1 MGNFPSFKS
10 LIIMA
15 KSSKGMRVPTKNELL
30 KKYRSIMNI
39 ASDLVDS
46 NLWLPSTFFTL
57 NYTFGRGI
65 PYGKILE
72 VAGEESSGK
81 SLIAYNF
88 AYCCQ
93 QLGGHVIWVDAEQS
107 WMNSW
112 AEENGVD
119 PNKVTILTD
128 TRIEYIAD
136 AVADISLYLRSQ
148 LTHNEPILLVIDS
161 LAAMDCADNIDAKLV
176 DGKAEMGGR
185 AKALYKYFRVRNEFF
200 YRLGV
205 TQIYI
210 NQLRTALNVGF
221 GKDNTCLHYDTMIPF
236 VDGTSMKI
244 GEIVKNKISKEVWS
258 YNEKLGIFEPKPI
271 VDWIIKE
278 ETEKWIQFKTEGPE
292 TTNGFNGFTCTYTH
306 HCLTNHGW
314 KKAKDITFEDKLIT
328 KQRRV
333 INGTLRD
340 FLWGTI
346 PFDCSLYSKNG
357 KYTTRISFSN
367 GKQEEYLLWKTQ
379 MIQEAFPMK
388 KKGDS
393 KYISERGYT
402 ELYEIQSKI
411 GKERDPLKLWDLSK
425 PLSPLTL
432 AIWYMDDG
440 HKYNSVTVGIS
451 ISPNRTNLKE
461 LERYLTEVCKL
472 PCKRYAHGIKFTNEG
487 TIRLMELIS
496 EYVIPSMQYKLLDG
510 YQGKYKEFSL
520 SFDVIYLPREV
531 NIISIDRS
539 FDISNR
545 KFRRPYK
552 RLKYDITIPENHN
565 FLAGS
570 VEGGVTV
577 HNTTTGGAALK
588 FYASIRA
595 AFYSG
600 KTLTIKS
607 KGKER
612 KVGKL
617 VTIRLIKNKVA
628 PPRPTISKCPVY
640 FNPKFHEVGFD
651 RCYGLEDV
659 LVENDIIEKSSGG
672 VYKYNGQVLARGE
685 EKFQKLLEEDDSLRR
700 KLLKAADI
708 NTISTTKRQLKE
720 LHDTNLYPVEGVE
733 YESYSDIQEESE
745 EDE

>member
-1 MGNFPSFKS
+1 MANKNSKS
-10 LIIMA
+10 M
-15 KSSKGMRVPTKNELL
+15 KVPTKNELI
-30 KKYRSIMNI
+30 KKYGTIMNI

-119 PNKVTILTD
+119 PSKVTILTD

-136 AVADISLYLRSQ
+136 AVADIALYLRSQ

-306 HCLTNHGW
+306 HCLT
-314 KKAKDITFEDKLIT
+314 K
-328 KQRRV
+328 
-333 INGTLRD
+333 
-340 FLWGTI
+340 
-346 PFDCSLYSKNG
+346 
-357 KYTTRISFSN
+357 
-367 GKQEEYLLWKTQ
+367 
-379 MIQEAFPMK
+379 
-388 KKGDS
+388 
-393 KYISERGYT
+393 
-402 ELYEIQSKI
+402 
-411 GKERDPLKLWDLSK
+411 
-425 PLSPLTL
+425 
-432 AIWYMDDG
+432 
-440 HKYNSVTVGIS
+440 
-451 ISPNRTNLKE
+451 
-461 LERYLTEVCKL
+461 
-472 PCKRYAHGIKFTNEG
+472 
-487 TIRLMELIS
+487 
-496 EYVIPSMQYKLLDG
+496 
-510 YQGKYKEFSL
+510 
-520 SFDVIYLPREV
+520 
-531 NIISIDRS
+531 
-539 FDISNR
+539 
-545 KFRRPYK
+545 
-552 RLKYDITIPENHN
+552 
-565 FLAGS
+565 
-570 VEGGVTV
+570 
-577 HNTTTGGAALK
+577 
-588 FYASIRA
+588 
-595 AFYSG
+595 
-600 KTLTIKS
+600 
-607 KGKER
+607 
-612 KVGKL
+612 
-617 VTIRLIKNKVA
+617 
-628 PPRPTISKCPVY
+628 
-640 FNPKFHEVGFD
+640 
-651 RCYGLEDV
+651 
-659 LVENDIIEKSSGG
+659 
-672 VYKYNGQVLARGE
+672 
-685 EKFQKLLEEDDSLRR
+685 
-700 KLLKAADI
+700 
-708 NTISTTKRQLKE
+708 
-720 LHDTNLYPVEGVE
+720 HD
-733 YESYSDIQEESE
+733 
-745 EDE
+745 